1 MDYKL
6 SPGDYRTLGVTLQ
19 GDTAVFTFEVKTDA
33 KVVIHLYDR
42 KKKPLEKIALE
53 ESYRMGRL
61 YSVAIKGFSWEETA
75 YLLERDGEIVV
86 DPYATRIYGRE
97 RWAERRR
104 VKEHYRV
111 LSGIASSRYRFKHPS
126 PQIAASDMIMYKLHM
141 RGFTMMR
148 GLTEELAGNV
158 SGMKRKL
165 KELKELGVTSLEFLP
180 LYEFEEMQY
189 RLKTV
194 EETSR
199 KPKLVPDEA
208 YGVNYWGYGKADY
221 MAPKA
226 AYFGKEHPEQQM
238 KELVDRIHALGMEII
253 MEISFAPELSADYM
267 LDVLHHWVQEY
278 HVDGFHLLG
287 YGLPMERIAED
298 ALLGRTKI
306 FHDHFDGAVLE
317 REKQYKY
324 KHLFVYDQAFLYPL
338 RKLQNHMD
346 GSIIEF
352 ANMMKR
358 QNEAYGFVNYA
369 ANNNG
374 FTLRDV
380 YSYSEKHNDSNGEEN
395 RDGDNYNFSHNYGQE
410 GETKSKAIQN
420 IRMTHIRTALTT
432 VLTGQGVPLLLAG
445 DEAGN
450 SQQGNNNAYCQDNE
464 LGWTEFSRQKRFRE
478 LRKFTKN
485 MIAFRKEHKVLSLPK
500 PMEMSD
506 YKHKGIP
513 DLSYHGKE
521 PWTMWLSDDM
531 KSIGILYDG
540 AYAGEESDVML
551 LFNFYFGED
560 SFALPKLNG
569 RRKWYEIMN
578 TTDGEFK
585 SVLLKNQKEQIVPG
599 GSVTILV
606 GKKEH

>member
-1 MDYKL
+1 
-6 SPGDYRTLGVTLQ
+6 
-19 GDTAVFTFEVKTDA
+19 
-33 KVVIHLYDR
+33 
-42 KKKPLEKIALE
+42 
-53 ESYRMGRL
+53 
-61 YSVAIKGFSWEETA
+61 
-75 YLLERDGEIVV
+75 
-86 DPYATRIYGRE
+86 
-97 RWAERRR
+97 
-104 VKEHYRV
+104 
-111 LSGIASSRYRFKHPS
+111 
-126 PQIAASDMIMYKLHM
+126 
-141 RGFTMMR
+141 
-148 GLTEELAGNV
+148 
-158 SGMKRKL
+158 
-165 KELKELGVTSLEFLP
+165 
-180 LYEFEEMQY
+180 
-189 RLKTV
+189 
-194 EETSR
+194 
-199 KPKLVPDEA
+199 
-208 YGVNYWGYGKADY
+208 
-221 MAPKA
+221 
-226 AYFGKEHPEQQM
+226 
-238 KELVDRIHALGMEII
+238 
-253 MEISFAPELSADYM
+253 
-267 LDVLHHWVQEY
+267 
-278 HVDGFHLLG
+278 
-287 YGLPMERIAED
+287 
-298 ALLGRTKI
+298 
-306 FHDHFDGAVLE
+306 
-317 REKQYKY
+317 
-324 KHLFVYDQAFLYPL
+324 
-338 RKLQNHMD
+338 MD

-420 IRMTHIRTALTT
+420 IRITHIRTALTT
-432 VLTGQGVPLLLAG
+432 VLTGQGIPLLLAG

-464 LGWTEFSRQKRFRE
+464 LAWTEFSRQKRFRE